1 MQVVYS
7 RFVKKLLAALR
18 SCAPRANFV
27 VCPTRHPSP
36 CRSTMGAGA
45 LLAAYTAPR
54 RILCSAS
61 QSDALVLLGLEDGS
75 VRLWDVRSSAV
86 VGGIERAH
94 ASRVRGMAI
103 LQEGEPDEIQGA
115 DVSVGWQGRA
125 SMWSASRYCCGG

>member
-1 MQVVYS
+1 
-7 RFVKKLLAALR
+7 
-18 SCAPRANFV
+18 
-27 VCPTRHPSP
+27 
-36 CRSTMGAGA
+36 MGAGA

-103 LQEGEPDEIQGA
+103 LQEGEA
-115 DVSVGWQGRA
+115 DKGQIKNKRSDVGSGWQGHA
-125 SMWSASRYCCGG
+125 SLWSTGRYRCGG